1 MSFQEF
7 PKIPRLKK
15 SMVVTEKIDGSNAQ
29 VFVIKKADHPDN
41 SGFDLPAIV
50 WEDDEFAIW
59 AGSRNRWLQPGK
71 NTDNFGFA
79 GWVREKGEQL
89 TRLGPGRHF
98 GEWWGQ
104 GIQRGY
110 GQKVR
115 HFSLF
120 AVHRWYSEQ
129 NQLAGAYV
137 ADENGLT
144 LERLPPS
151 PPACCR
157 VVPVL
162 YSGPFSSKAIDDVM
176 ASLALESYAVP
187 GFPDA
192 EGVIVYHEAAK
203 QYFKHLFDPTPK
215 SAKS

>member
-15 SMVVTEKIDGSNAQ
+15 GMVVTEKIDGSNAQ

-79 GWVREKGEQL
+79 GWVRDNAPQL

-98 GEWWGQ
+98 GEWYGAN
-104 GIQRGY
+104 IQRTY
-110 GQKVR
+110 GLPNKR
-115 HFSLF
+115 FALF

-129 NQLAGAYV
+129 NRFAGAYI
-137 ADENGLT
+137 DE
-144 LERLPPS
+144 ERKTETLPPS
-151 PPACCR
+151 PPDCCS

-203 QYFKHLFDPTPK
+203 QYFKHLFDPRPK
-215 SAKS
+215 GAK